1 MKKQILRYIAV
12 VSVCLFSVMGVM
24 AQGVSI
30 KYNGEDFL
38 TSGRKVV
45 VKSPVAQLQTDLSE
59 WMLICDA
66 VVMTD
71 VFSKMF
77 SPSVKLKYVN
87 EIDGK
92 RDSYKVTVKK
102 NKIVVQYTDLELL
115 EDAIAQ
121 LYKLEGEGSSGRI
134 IRGAVVSYAKD
145 RAAKIKIRTNSAGIY
160 DGISKKQSNSDIQEA
175 IRAQV
180 ASDDKKFIFAI
191 VNKSLF
197 RVDFDVFKEVNPSM
211 ASICTAESYSKEE
224 ILSIVQYAEGRGG
237 SFVPALDLLSD
248 NAAFESFTGHKIHS
262 VEGMRFVRAIIEE
275 CANVWGVQAICV
287 GTLAKSDAP
296 NYYID
301 FLQDMADRNSV
312 ELIIL

>member
-12 VSVCLFSVMGVM
+12 VSVCLVSIVGVMG
-24 AQGVSI
+24 QGVSI
-30 KYNGEDFL
+30 KYGSEDFI

-45 VKSPVAQLQTDLSE
+45 VKSPVTQFQTDLSE
-59 WMLICDA
+59 WMLTCDA

-71 VFSKMF
+71 VFSKVF
-77 SPSVKLKYVN
+77 TPSIKLKYVK

-102 NKIVVQYTDLELL
+102 NKITVQYTDLALL

-121 LYKLEGEGSSGRI
+121 LYKLEGEASGSRV

-145 RAAKIKIRTNSAGIY
+145 RAAKIKIRTNAAGVY
-160 DGISKKQSNSDIQEA
+160 DGISKKQPTSDIQEA
-175 IRAQV
+175 VRAQV
-180 ASDDKKFIFAI
+180 ASDDKKFIFA
-191 VNKSLF
+191 VANKSLF
-197 RVDFDVFKEVNPSM
+197 RVDFDVFTDINASV
-211 ASICTAESYSKEE
+211 ASICTEESYTKEE
-224 ILSIVQYAEGRGG
+224 MLSIVEYSKSRGG
-237 SFVPALDLLSD
+237 DFVPALDLLSD
-248 NAAFESFTGHKIHS
+248 NSAFKDYTGHSIHS

-275 CANVWGVQAICV
+275 CANAWGVQAICV

-301 FLQDMADRNSV
+301 FLQDIADRNSI